1 MKKAIAQ
8 AIVQL
13 MEEQGHEASL
23 YEDYSGRSMFGNKT
37 SGVVASDTGTVIRAI
52 LSDVMEEDS
61 LLREVSA
68 LHEISPLDV
77 NAIAIDNMGL
87 DIIIY

>member
-23 YEDYSGRSMFGNKT
+23 YEDYSGRSMFGRKT
-37 SGVVASDTGTVIRAI
+37 YGVVANNAGTIIGAI
-52 LSDVMEEDS
+52 LSDALEENS
-61 LLREVSA
+61 ILQEVSS
-68 LHEISPLDV
+68 LHNISPFD
-77 NAIAIDNMGL
+77 IDSIYIDNMGL